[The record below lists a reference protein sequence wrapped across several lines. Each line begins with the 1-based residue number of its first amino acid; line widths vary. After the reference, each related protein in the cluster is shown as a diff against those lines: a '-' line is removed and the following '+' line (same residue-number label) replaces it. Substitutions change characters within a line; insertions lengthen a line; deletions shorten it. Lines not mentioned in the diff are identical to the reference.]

1 MFDATH
7 QHFKRYLIK
16 KFSTHFR
23 RGGTITMIALQYT
36 ELHFH
41 CGIILV
47 KNTEKPTF
55 LILKDDSNLQTVLPE
70 SPIS

>member
-1 MFDATH
+1 
-7 QHFKRYLIK
+7 
-16 KFSTHFR
+16 
-23 RGGTITMIALQYT
+23 MIALQCT

-70 SPIS
+70 SPISWLKFEHLSNKNDALIGARYIP